1 MGLHIKVKNNLNFNC
16 ILVVSI
22 SVLNGE
28 ESSKIT
34 MRKRNKKKERIKPI
48 TLLIMMIMMIL
59 GKIEKGK
66 EKIKEKMDGR
76 SVWLEGER
84 ERKIVEPNYFLFG
97 PAKT

>member
-1 MGLHIKVKNNLNFNC
+1 MRLHIKVKNNLNFNC

-22 SVLNGE
+22 LNGG
-28 ESSKIT
+28 ESSKVT
-34 MRKRNKKKERIKPI
+34 MRKRDEKKERIKPI
-48 TLLIMMIMMIL
+48 TLLIMMIL

-66 EKIKEKMDGR
+66 EKIEEKMDGR

>member
-16 ILVVSI
+16 TLVVSI

-48 TLLIMMIMMIL
+48 TLLIMMIL
-59 GKIEKGK
+59 GKIEKEK

-76 SVWLEGER
+76 SVWLGGEE
-84 ERKIVEPNYFLFG
+84 ERKIVGPNYFLFG
-97 PAKT
+97 PTKT

>member
-48 TLLIMMIMMIL
+48 TLLIMMIL
-59 GKIEKGK
+59 GKIEKEK
-66 EKIKEKMDGR
+66 EKIEEKMDGR
-76 SVWLEGER
+76 SVWLGGEE
-84 ERKIVEPNYFLFG
+84 ERKIVAPNYFLFG
-97 PAKT
+97 PTKT

>member
-16 ILVVSI
+16 TLVVSI

-48 TLLIMMIMMIL
+48 TLLIMMIL

-66 EKIKEKMDGR
+66 EKIEEKMDGR